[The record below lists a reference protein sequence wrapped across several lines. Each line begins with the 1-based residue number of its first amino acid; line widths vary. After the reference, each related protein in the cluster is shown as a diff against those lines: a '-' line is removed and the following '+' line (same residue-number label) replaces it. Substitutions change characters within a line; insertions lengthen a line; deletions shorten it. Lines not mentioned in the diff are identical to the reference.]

1 MCQQVMASGK
11 TLHQVVQGES
21 RIQEHLSS
29 EEIDLALDPENYL
42 GSTDMLIDRAL
53 AAYQKIL

>member
-1 MCQQVMASGK
+1 VASGK
-11 TLHQVVQGES
+11 TLRQVVQEER

-42 GSTDMLIDRAL
+42 GSTDALIDRAL